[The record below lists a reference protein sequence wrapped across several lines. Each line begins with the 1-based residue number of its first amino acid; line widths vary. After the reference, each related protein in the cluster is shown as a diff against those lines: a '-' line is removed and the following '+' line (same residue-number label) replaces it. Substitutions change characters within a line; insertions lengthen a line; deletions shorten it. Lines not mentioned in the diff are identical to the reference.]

1 MQRDVKKQNGN
12 KQTNTRKTSRASRRI
27 QPEDLVTD
35 KQLHQTKISEDGKAA
50 TRTELAETVAVFS
63 ADPPL

>member
-1 MQRDVKKQNGN
+1 MPRDLKKRNGN

-27 QPEDLVTD
+27 QPEGVVTD
-35 KQLHQTKISEDGKAA
+35 KQPRQTIISEDRKAA
-50 TRTELAETVAVFS
+50 ARTELAEMVAVFS